1 MKTRDRILNIIREQE
16 PVSGKAI
23 AESIGITRQAVNK
36 HIQELLQAGLI
47 SISGR
52 TRGALYHVP
61 KNGIPEVW
69 SKSLRRTYSL
79 EGLAEDRVFSE
90 ISLLLGLKK
99 ALTANCL
106 EIIRYAFTELLNNA
120 IEHSGSKRCAIR
132 VDIDHRDAAFTI
144 RDFGIG
150 VFASIAGKFKLADE
164 TQAVGELIKGKRT
177 TLPEKHS
184 GEGIFFT
191 AKCGDKVAFRSHK
204 INLLFDNPSQDVFV
218 EEKRDFSGTE
228 AGFTIR
234 RNSRR
239 KLSAV
244 FREYAPEDYDYRFEK
259 TRVYVRLFQSGYV
272 SRSEARRLLS
282 GLEVFREIIL
292 DFKGVKSL
300 GQGFADEIF
309 RVFAG
314 AHPDI
319 VIIPENLSSTLK
331 LMIDHVR

>member
-1 MKTRDRILNIIREQE
+1 MDFIREKE
-16 PVSGKAI
+16 PVSGNAI
-23 AESIGITRQAVNK
+23 AGHLGITRQAVNK
-36 HIQELLQAGLI
+36 HIQEFLRAG
-47 SISGR
+47 SIGMSGR
-52 TRGALYHVP
+52 TRGALYYIP
-61 KNGIPEVW
+61 KNGASDVW
-69 SKSLRRTYSL
+69 SKSMRRIYSL
-79 EGLAEDRVFSE
+79 DGLAEDRVFSE
-90 ISLLLGLKK
+90 ISLLLDLKK
-99 ALTANCL
+99 ALTANSF

-120 IEHSGSKRCAIR
+120 IEHSGSNRCTITM
-132 VDIDHRDAAFTI
+132 DINHRDVAFTI

-150 VFASIAGKFKLADE
+150 VFASIAGKFKLTDE

-177 TLPEKHS
+177 TMPDTHS

-218 EEKRDFSGTE
+218 EEKRILSGTE

-282 GLEVFREIIL
+282 GLEAFREIIL

-300 GQGFADEIF
+300 GQSFTDEIF

-314 AHPDI
+314 SHPEL
-319 VIIPENLSSTLK
+319 VIIPKNLSSTLK
-331 LMIDHVR
+331 PMIDHVS